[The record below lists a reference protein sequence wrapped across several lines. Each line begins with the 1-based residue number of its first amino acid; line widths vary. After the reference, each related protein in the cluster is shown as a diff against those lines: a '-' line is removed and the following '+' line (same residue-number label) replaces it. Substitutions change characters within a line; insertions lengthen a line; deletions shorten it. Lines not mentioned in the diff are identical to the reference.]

1 MEKQLY
7 CVYFESANYAGYGD
21 YCLVMGESESDAMDN
36 PDVLSYAEDTCREQ
50 NEDQYIE
57 EHGEDE
63 AEDNVWASI
72 ISAEL
77 VEGFAWLEQYINDP
91 SQAKFYPMVG

>member
-21 YCLVMGESESDAMDN
+21 YCLVMAESESDAMDN

-77 VEGFAWLEQYINDP
+77 VEGSDVERYIADL
-91 SQAKFYPMVG
+91 SQASFYPIIG

>member
-7 CVYFESANYAGYGD
+7 CVYFESANYVGYGD
-21 YCLVMGESESDAMDN
+21 YCLVMAESWSDAMDN
-36 PDVLSYAEDTCREQ
+36 PDVSAYAEDTCREQ
-50 NEDQYIE
+50 HEDQYIE

-77 VEGFAWLEQYINDP
+77 VEGSDVERYIADL
-91 SQAKFYPMVG
+91 SQASFYPIIG